1 MFRFGLEQIL
11 ILYLLV
17 PLLGLF
23 FWYAFRQRKKALH
36 RFGHSGLVRKLA
48 CTVSR
53 RGQGWKV
60 VLTLSAVAFL
70 VTALAR
76 PQFGTRLETVR
87 REGQDIVV
95 ALDLSLSMLAED
107 IAPNRLEKA
116 KHAIGSLI
124 DRLEGD
130 RIGLVAFA
138 GEAFIQCPLTLDYGA
153 AKMFLN
159 SMEPDLVPVP
169 GTAIG
174 EAIDKSLSAFVA
186 GEAKHKVLILITD
199 GEDHPGEPLEAA
211 EEASDQGVVI
221 FTVGIGSPQGVPIPV
236 IDQRGQRT
244 GFKLDSGGEVVLT
257 RLDEQTL
264 QQIAS
269 AAKGRYFR
277 ATPGE
282 DELDHIVEEVAAMDK
297 KELAAQDIAQYE
309 EQYQGF
315 LAVALLLLAAE
326 FFIPERRK
334 LKGVWKG
341 RFE

>member
-1 MFRFGLEQIL
+1 MFRFGFEHLL

-23 FWYAFRQRKKALH
+23 FWYAFRQRKNALE
-36 RFGHSGLVRKLA
+36 RFGQLQLVQKLA
-48 CTVSR
+48 QTVSR
-53 RGQGWKV
+53 RGQRCKAI
-60 VLTLSAVAFL
+60 LTLAAVALL

-107 IAPNRLEKA
+107 IAPNRLQKA

-124 DRLEGD
+124 NRLEGD

-153 AKMFLN
+153 ASMFLN
-159 SMEPDLVPVP
+159 SMGPDLVPVP

-174 EAIDKSLSAFVA
+174 EAIGRSLSAFVSD
-186 GEAKHKVLILITD
+186 EAKHKVLILITD
-199 GEDHPGEPLEAA
+199 GEDHPGDPLEAA
-211 EEASDQGVVI
+211 QQASDQGVVI
-221 FTVGIGSPQGVPIPV
+221 FTVGIGSPQGVPIP
-236 IDQRGQRT
+236 IFNQRGQRT
-244 GFKLDSGGEVVLT
+244 GFKLDSNREVVLT

-269 AAKGRYFR
+269 ATGGRYFR

-282 DELDHIVEEVAAMDK
+282 DELDQIVEEVASMDK

-309 EQYQGF
+309 EQFQAF
-315 LAVALLLLAAE
+315 VALALLLLGFE
-326 FFIPERRK
+326 VFIPERRK
-334 LKGVWKG
+334 RQGVWKG